1 MLNTIWDSIYKEYLA
16 GGPAWGT
23 IPDDLHPLFLSLAEK
38 SDFPVKR
45 ALDIG
50 CGQGK
55 YLKFLQLKGFQTSG
69 LDSSESAIAMT
80 RELLGK
86 EDDIILADMYEYQYP
101 ENYYDMIISHATLH
115 HGRKSQVL
123 GLLDKIYNALVVKG
137 KIFIS
142 LPSDDCIRKWAMMS
156 KHEKLEDG
164 TYIPLIGP
172 EKGLPHSFYSKQ
184 EVDRIF
190 SRYSKLDVTLDER
203 GRWIITGE
211 K

>member
-1 MLNTIWDSIYKEYLA
+1 
-16 GGPAWGT
+16 
-23 IPDDLHPLFLSLAEK
+23 
-38 SDFPVKR
+38 
-45 ALDIG
+45 
-50 CGQGK
+50 
-55 YLKFLQLKGFQTSG
+55 
-69 LDSSESAIAMT
+69 
-80 RELLGK
+80 
-86 EDDIILADMYEYQYP
+86 
-101 ENYYDMIISHATLH
+101 MIISHATLH